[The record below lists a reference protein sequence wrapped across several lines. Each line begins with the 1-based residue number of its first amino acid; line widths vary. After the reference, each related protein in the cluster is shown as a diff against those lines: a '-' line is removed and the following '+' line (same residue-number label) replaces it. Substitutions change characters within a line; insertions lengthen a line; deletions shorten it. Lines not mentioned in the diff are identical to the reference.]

1 MLVKDVVGD
10 YYVRIHALQRSIYS
24 SSMYGRI
31 LYEGNANIIT
41 NKALLDSKIFRLFEY
56 PMLKK
61 TILIVE

>member
-10 YYVRIHALQRSIYS
+10 YYIRIHALQRSIYS
-24 SSMYGRI
+24 SSMYGAI
-31 LYEGNANIIT
+31 LYEGNANLIT
-41 NKALLDSKIFRLFEY
+41 SKALLDSKIFRLFEY